1 MANDTHTQLFDDI
14 KFALGDDITEKI
26 DSSIEMFIDAGK
38 KDLTMAGIV
47 SSKIVETDALI
58 YSALMSFV
66 LSMVDTYE
74 YRELSANAYAL
85 QKDQLRHY
93 SEYIS

>member
-1 MANDTHTQLFDDI
+1 MAMQDDI
-14 KFALGDDITEKI
+14 KKVLGINNTQFDTIITN
-26 DSSIEMFIDAGK
+26 FINAGK
-38 KDLTMAGIV
+38 KDLIESGIV
-47 SSKIVETDALI
+47 EAKVVDTDALI

-66 LSMVDTYE
+66 LSMIDTYE

-93 SEYIS
+93 QDYTGV